1 MKIFVKSFL
10 LLVVIYIKEKG
21 ENFMRNKKH
30 LFHFIVS
37 ESMNKNVID
46 FLLKKFKI
54 NTFSKLFETMFRLV
68 NKKIPKM
75 KRIIGNCRSEYAV
88 IDSVDGKRL
97 DKYLRISEADY
108 LQIKRWHSLY
118 NEFGMAST
126 VRDIIL
132 FFYNGVMKYGLEGFL
147 EIVGKKLRI
156 DKLKNDFLGKM
167 TQLLDIAARK
177 RLLYELLIENYP
189 QYVYYT

>member
-21 ENFMRNKKH
+21 ENFMKNKKH

-37 ESMNKNVID
+37 ESMNNNVID
-46 FLLKKFKI
+46 FLLKEFKI

-156 DKLKNDFLGKM
+156 DKLKNDFLGRM

-177 RLLYELLIENYP
+177 RLLYALVIENYP

>member
-132 FFYNGVMKYGLEGFL
+132 FFYNGVVKYGLEGFL
-147 EIVGKKLRI
+147 ELIGKKLRI
-156 DKLKNDFLGKM
+156 DKLKNDFLDKM
-167 TQLLDIAARK
+167 TQLLNIAARK
-177 RLLYELLIENYP
+177 RLLYTLVIENYP
-189 QYVYYT
+189 KYVYYT

>member
-1 MKIFVKSFL
+1 MK
-10 LLVVIYIKEKG
+10 
-21 ENFMRNKKH
+21 NKKH

-37 ESMNKNVID
+37 ESMNTNVIN
-46 FLLKKFKI
+46 FLLKEFKI
-54 NTFSKLFETMFRLV
+54 NTFSELFETMFRLV

-75 KRIIGNCRSEYAV
+75 KRIIGNCRSEYAA
-88 IDSVDGKRL
+88 IDNTEDKRL

-108 LQIKRWHSLY
+108 LQIKRWHYLY

-126 VRDIIL
+126 IRDIIL
-132 FFYNGVMKYGLEGFL
+132 FFYNGVMKYGLEEFL

-167 TQLLDIAARK
+167 TQLLNIAARK
-177 RLLYELLIENYP
+177 QLLYALLIENYP
-189 QYVYYT
+189 KYVYST

>member
-1 MKIFVKSFL
+1 
-10 LLVVIYIKEKG
+10 
-21 ENFMRNKKH
+21 
-30 LFHFIVS
+30 
-37 ESMNKNVID
+37 MNSNVID
-46 FLLKKFKI
+46 FLLKEFKI
-54 NTFSKLFETMFRLV
+54 NTFSKLFETMFCLV

-75 KRIIGNCRSEYAV
+75 KRIIGNYRSEYAV
-88 IDSVDGKRL
+88 VDNTDDKRV

-108 LQIKRWHSLY
+108 LQIKRWHSMY

-132 FFYNGVMKYGLEGFL
+132 FFYNGVMKYGLEEFL

-167 TQLLDIAARK
+167 TQLLNITARK
-177 RLLYELLIENYP
+177 RLLYALVIENYP
-189 QYVYYT
+189 KYVCST

>member
-1 MKIFVKSFL
+1 MK
-10 LLVVIYIKEKG
+10 
-21 ENFMRNKKH
+21 NKKH

-37 ESMNKNVID
+37 ESMNNNVID
-46 FLLKKFKI
+46 FLLKEFKI

-75 KRIIGNCRSEYAV
+75 KRIIGDHRSEYAV
-88 IDSVDGKRL
+88 IDNTDDKRL

-108 LQIKRWHSLY
+108 LRIKRWHYLY

-126 VRDIIL
+126 VREIIL
-132 FFYNGVMKYGLEGFL
+132 FFYNGVAKYGLEGFL
-147 EIVGKKLRI
+147 EIVGKKLKI

-167 TQLLDIAARK
+167 TQLLNITARK
-177 RLLYELLIENYP
+177 QLLYALIIENYP
-189 QYVYYT
+189 KYAYST

>member
-1 MKIFVKSFL
+1 MK
-10 LLVVIYIKEKG
+10 
-21 ENFMRNKKH
+21 NKKH

-37 ESMNKNVID
+37 ESMNNNVID
-46 FLLKKFKI
+46 FLLKEFKI
-54 NTFSKLFETMFRLV
+54 NTFSELFETMFRLV

-88 IDSVDGKRL
+88 IDNTDDKRL

-108 LQIKRWHSLY
+108 LRIKRWHSLY

-132 FFYNGVMKYGLEGFL
+132 FFYNGVVKYGLEGFL
-147 EIVGKKLRI
+147 EIVGKELRI

-167 TQLLDIAARK
+167 TQLLNIAARK
-177 RLLYELLIENYP
+177 QLLHALVIENYP
-189 QYVYYT
+189 KYVYYT